1 MNNNNYSYLISK
13 NTNGYTMKLT
23 NKLSRSFREWLGNES
38 LLYIIVCRKC
48 DFLKEC
54 PLRVNENV

>member
-1 MNNNNYSYLISK
+1 MN
-13 NTNGYTMKLT
+13 LT

-38 LLYIIVCRKC
+38 LLYIPVCRKC
-48 DFLKEC
+48 DFLKES